1 MNVGHP
7 LVLEPDCCSTP
18 DQTTVKEWIS
28 FEHSYNCRLEP
39 SLPAK
44 GKVSPRH
51 VIICKKMVENCGW
64 FSIRPHTYNMA
75 FSTNS
80 AFRCIVYRK
89 YNNEQTN

>member
-18 DQTTVKEWIS
+18 DQNTVKEWIS

-44 GKVSPRH
+44 GKVSPRS
-51 VIICKKMVENCGW
+51 VIICKKWSKTVNS
-64 FSIRPHTYNMA
+64 FLYDHTYTIWP
-75 FSTNS
+75 FL
-80 AFRCIVYRK
+80 
-89 YNNEQTN
+89 QTVLSGALCTEI